1 MTTHTERPGRLDGKI
16 ALITGGAMGMGAA
29 HARAFVAEGASVMIA
44 DIAEDIGREL
54 AESLGDRAGFVRL
67 DVTDAEQWRS
77 AVAETVSRF
86 GGLSVLVNNAGIF
99 QAGPLLELTRAQWDR
114 TLAINLTS
122 AFLGIQAALPE
133 LQRSGLASVINVSST
148 AGIESYGGQA
158 AYSASKWG
166 LRGLTRSAALDLAA
180 DGIRVNSIHPGGV
193 ATPLVEAFRPL
204 SAEDTVGST
213 LSRFARPEEISGLV
227 VFLASDE
234 ASFITGAEYVID
246 GGITAGQ
253 PGV

>member
-1 MTTHTERPGRLDGKI
+1 MSTPTKPHGGRLHGKI

-44 DIAEDIGREL
+44 DIAQDAGREL

-86 GGLSVLVNNAGIF
+86 GGLNVLVNNAGIF
-99 QAGPLLELTRAQWDR
+99 QAGPLSELSREQWDR

-122 AFLGIQAALPE
+122 AFLGIQASLAE
-133 LQRSGLASVINVSST
+133 LIRSGSASVINVSST

-166 LRGLTRSAALDLAA
+166 LRGLTRSAALDLAG

-193 ATPLVEAFRPL
+193 ATPAGRGIP
-204 SAEDTVGST
+204 SAE
-213 LSRFARPEEISGLV
+213 
-227 VFLASDE
+227 
-234 ASFITGAEYVID
+234 
-246 GGITAGQ
+246 
-253 PGV
+253 